1 MKCSVCAQ
9 DIPEDRY
16 SEHLESE
23 HGVTDDPT
31 AVLIQH
37 LTGLGST
44 AGEGEGDDELPDEEP
59 SDADAFEQFLAAHP
73 VPGSDEEEVEEPDSD
88 EEAEEPDADEE
99 PAAAEAEEEQGEPE
113 EEPESAEAGVEPETE
128 PEAEE
133 EDEGGTDEDEDG
145 SDELTDE
152 DEAEFERMLAAS
164 PEDGDDETEAPGAV
178 AAVGAAA
185 VGAAAVGAAAAD
197 TEPEVQRPGR
207 TGGAAAPSDDKTFAV
222 WDEARGAAATGAAT
236 TATATAADEDLLV
249 VAPSKEE
256 EAARRRRQAAF
267 VGLGAVVILIAIAV
281 IYLLTRDTTT
291 KNTAATAPITTPL
304 TTVAPTFLPGPPNGA
319 TTTIAPTPTTPTTA
333 ATTAT
338 TAAPA
343 VPATPATTAPPDP
356 ASRIVFRYTGA
367 QCTPSGAL
375 TIYGSVTNTNAA
387 TYSIQYTV
395 TMVRTDGTQQGTANG
410 SVSHLG
416 PGATFNAPPPTTGIA
431 QGTCT
436 YPLQSGPNPRQTIT
450 SITPG

>member
-1 MKCSVCAQ
+1 MSATQQIPVTIAPEVHTYVAELGMK
-9 DIPEDRY
+9 
-16 SEHLESE
+16 
-23 HGVTDDPT
+23 
-31 AVLIQH
+31 
-37 LTGLGST
+37 
-44 AGEGEGDDELPDEEP
+44 
-59 SDADAFEQFLAAHP
+59 
-73 VPGSDEEEVEEPDSD
+73 
-88 EEAEEPDADEE
+88 
-99 PAAAEAEEEQGEPE
+99 
-113 EEPESAEAGVEPETE
+113 
-128 PEAEE
+128 
-133 EDEGGTDEDEDG
+133 
-145 SDELTDE
+145 
-152 DEAEFERMLAAS
+152 AEFERMLAA
-164 PEDGDDETEAPGAV
+164 P
-178 AAVGAAA
+178 
-185 VGAAAVGAAAAD
+185 AAD
-197 TEPEVQRPGR
+197 VGKEQ
-207 TGGAAAPSDDKTFAV
+207 APADDKTFAV

-256 EAARRRRQAAF
+256 EAARRQRQAAL

-291 KNTAATAPITTPL
+291 KNTAATAPTTTPL
-304 TTVAPTFLPGPPNGA
+304 TTVAPTFLPGPPNGV
-319 TTTIAPTPTTPTTA
+319 TTTIAPTPTTA

-338 TAAPA
+338 TATPA
-343 VPATPATTAPPDP
+343 APATPATTAPPDP

-395 TMVRTDGTQQGTANG
+395 TMVRTDGTQQGTASG

-416 PGATFNAPPPTTGIA
+416 PGATFNAPPPTTGVA

-436 YPLQSGPNPRQTIT
+436 YPVQSGPSPRQTIT